1 MTANES
7 MIALWNSEETGAW
20 TRHPDRYD
28 TMLEPF
34 GAAVLDAVGLSGGRV
49 LDVGCGAGALTLAA
63 ASRSDHATGTDI
75 SRPLLRLA
83 RQRAE
88 QSGARNATFVEADAQ
103 THRFGDNVDAIVSR
117 FGVMFFEDPVAAFTN
132 LRAAARTGTALGF
145 VCWQSLMHNE
155 WAMTPVLAVM
165 PHVGVPTPPGPEEP
179 GPFSFAECD
188 RIERILE
195 DAGWREV
202 NIDDFSTKICVGG
215 ATTAEEALT
224 YYREDVFGKA
234 LFGAAEPEKQAAAA
248 DALLAELTRHES
260 ADGVLLRASWW
271 LVTATAT

>member
-7 MIALWNSEETGAW
+7 MIALWNGKDTVAW
-20 TRHPDRYD
+20 TSHPDRYD

-63 ASRSDHATGTDI
+63 ASRSDHAIGTDI

-88 QSGARNATFVEADAQ
+88 QSGARNVTFVEADAQ
-103 THRFGDNVDAIVSR
+103 THHFEDSVDVIVSR
-117 FGVMFFEDPVAAFTN
+117 FGVMFFDDPVAAFTN
-132 LRAAARTGTALGF
+132 LRAAARTGTTLGF
-145 VCWQSLMHNE
+145 VCWQPVMQNE

-179 GPFSFAECD
+179 GPFSFAERD
-188 RIERILE
+188 RIECILE
-195 DAGWREV
+195 EAGWGEV

-215 ATTAEEALT
+215 AKTAEEALT
-224 YYREDVFGKA
+224 YYREDAFGKA
-234 LFGAAEPEKQAAAA
+234 LFSNAEPEKQAAAA
-248 DALLAELTRHES
+248 EALLAELGRHES
-260 ADGVLLRASWW
+260 ADGVLLRASSW
-271 LVTATAT
+271 LVTAMAT